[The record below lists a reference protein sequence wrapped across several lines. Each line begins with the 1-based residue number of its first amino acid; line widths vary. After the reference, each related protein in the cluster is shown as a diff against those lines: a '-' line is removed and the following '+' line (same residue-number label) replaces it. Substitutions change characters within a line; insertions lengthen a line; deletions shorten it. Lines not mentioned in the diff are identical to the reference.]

1 MTRPHLPA
9 AALLGL
15 PAATLLSA
23 VAASLSQRT
32 LAVGGLDG
40 ARIGLLPLSPFAL
53 AAALVA
59 GAAVIALA
67 RAGASLTP
75 VLLLTFIVL
84 PWLPLPVP
92 TVVLAWAGSIRWLI
106 WMAVVL
112 IMLATLATG
121 RRSPQERAS
130 RPGAQRLLRRA
141 QSLVRNRP
149 QLAAGA
155 CAFAIF
161 AFAAWQVSPAVPGGD
176 EPHYLVITQSLLLD
190 GDLKIENNHRRG
202 DYQSYYAGAL
212 APHYIRRGSDGEIYS
227 IHAPGLSALVAPAFA
242 IGGYRGVVL
251 LLLVIA
257 SCGSALAWHLAWLA
271 SGRAAAAWFGWAA
284 VTLAAT
290 TIFHSFTVYPDGP
303 GSVIALT
310 GVWAFMRAEK
320 ERRTGESRLLP
331 WLLHGAALALL
342 PWLHSRFALLAGC
355 IGALVLLRL
364 SATKNPA
371 GKAVAFLSVP
381 ALSAVLWMNFFR
393 LIYGSA
399 DPSAPYGTVRE
410 FSLGFIPG
418 GLAGLLFDQRFGLL
432 ANAPALIVGLAG
444 LTMMLRVPASPRLR
458 RTAEDSS
465 GLADRRLAVEL
476 LFVMVPYLLT
486 ATSYAMWWAGWSAP
500 ARFANPA
507 VLILAIP
514 CAVAWSR
521 IENRGS
527 RAVAAGLMAFT
538 AFLSFVLVVTDGGRL
553 AYNTRETT
561 ALWLD
566 WASKLAPLAEGSPI
580 WFRGQEGAFAIDIG
594 VWAAT
599 LGLAWWCARALAG
612 RASLLE
618 RGRLF
623 TAVAA
628 VHIIAAMVAITVVW
642 RLHGAKRVLAAPAEL
657 AILRS
662 LAAEPRALAVQIMPP
677 RALAAGRLL
686 ELLPLEPAVLRPP
699 GGRGRSDPTVA
710 VLAAVPAGR
719 YRVRIE
725 GGGAGGMLMLGI
737 GQDPHALRSEAITWP
752 APAIE
757 IVFPVDVRA
766 LIVRA
771 DDDLRRAVR
780 RVVVEPLELVPAS
793 ARLTNLVARRAVR
806 YDDAAV
812 FFLDDRSFAE
822 PEGFWIG
829 GSRQSAF
836 VVQPDRQQS
845 SVELHLRN
853 APIENR
859 VTLASGQWQEVLTLA
874 PGEERRVQV
883 PIAPGQP
890 AGLVTATTTN
900 GFRPSEST
908 PGSRDE
914 RLLGVWLSLKGG

>member
-1 MTRPHLPA
+1 MTRPLLPA
-9 AALLGL
+9 ATLLGL
-15 PAATLLSA
+15 PAATLLAA
-23 VAASLSQRT
+23 VAAWLSQST

-40 ARIGLLPLSPFAL
+40 ARIGLLPLSPYAIG
-53 AAALVA
+53 AALLA

-67 RAGASLTP
+67 RTGASLTP
-75 VLLLTFIVL
+75 VWLLTVIVL

-92 TVVLAWAGSIRWLI
+92 TVFLLWAGSIRWLI
-106 WMAVVL
+106 WATVVL
-112 IMLATLATG
+112 IMLATVRLS
-121 RRSPQERAS
+121 RQESAS
-130 RPGAQRLLRRA
+130 HPGAQRLLQRA
-141 QSLVRNRP
+141 PLLVRDRP

-161 AFAAWQVSPAVPGGD
+161 AVAAWQVSPSVPGGD

-202 DYQSYYAGAL
+202 DYQAYYAGAL
-212 APHYIRRGSDGEIYS
+212 APHYIRRGANGEIYS
-227 IHAPGLSALVAPAFA
+227 IHAPGLSAVVAPAFA
-242 IGGYRGVVL
+242 LGGYRAVVF

-271 SGRAAAAWFGWAA
+271 TGRAGAAWYGWAA
-284 VTLAAT
+284 VTFAAT
-290 TIFHSFTVYPDGP
+290 TIFHSFTVYPDGL

-310 GVWAFMRAEK
+310 GVWALLRAEE
-320 ERRTGESRLLP
+320 ERRTAESRLVP

-371 GKAVAFLSVP
+371 GKAAAFLSVP
-381 ALSAVLWMNFFR
+381 AVSAVLWINFFR
-393 LIYGSA
+393 AIYGIA

-418 GLAGLLFDQRFGLL
+418 GLAGLLFDQRFGLF
-432 ANAPALIVGLAG
+432 ANAPALIVALAG
-444 LTMMLRVPASPRLR
+444 LAMMLRIPASPRLP
-458 RTAEDSS
+458 RTMADTC

-507 VLILAIP
+507 VLILAVP

-521 IENRGS
+521 VQSRGS
-527 RAVAAGLMAFT
+527 RAVAAGLLAFT
-538 AFLSFVLVVTDGGRL
+538 GFLSCVLVVTDGGRL

-566 WASKLAPLAEGSPI
+566 WASKLAPLADGVPV

-594 VWAAT
+594 VWVVAFA
-599 LGLAWWCARALAG
+599 LAWWCARALVG
-612 RASLLE
+612 QPGVLE
-618 RGRLF
+618 RGRLL
-623 TAVAA
+623 TAIAA
-628 VHIIAAMVAITVVW
+628 VHIIAAMLAVSVVW
-642 RLHGAKRVLAAPAEL
+642 RLHGAGRVLAVPAEL
-657 AILRS
+657 DVLRS
-662 LAAEPRALAVQIMPP
+662 LAAEPRALAVQVMPL
-677 RALAAGRLL
+677 RSLAAGRLL
-686 ELLPLEPAVLRPP
+686 EMLPLEPAVLRGT

-710 VLAAVPAGR
+710 VLPAVPAGR
-719 YRVRIE
+719 YRVRVE
-725 GGGAGGMLMLGI
+725 GGGSGGMMMLGI
-737 GQDPHALRSEAITWP
+737 GQDQFALRSEAIAWP
-752 APAIE
+752 APPLE
-757 IVFPVDVRA
+757 IAFPVDVRA
-766 LIVRA
+766 LIVRG
-771 DDDLRRAVR
+771 DEDLRRGVGR
-780 RVVVEPLELVPAS
+780 IIVEPLEIVPAS
-793 ARLTNLVARRAVR
+793 ARLTSLVARRAVR
-806 YDDAAV
+806 YDGASV

-836 VVQPDRQQS
+836 VVQPDRLQS
-845 SVELHLRN
+845 YVELNLRN

-883 PIAPGQP
+883 PIAPGQS

-914 RLLGVWLSLKGG
+914 RFLGVWLSLKGG